1 MNNLQRHSTPNM
13 NTYFITG
20 CSTGLGKALVAHLLP
35 QGKKVIATVRQSGT
49 LAKLMA
55 QYPDQLLEV
64 VMDLTQTTSIH
75 VGVDKAIGWAG
86 RVDVVVNNAGYGLV
100 GGLEGM
106 TMDQIRHQFEVN
118 FFGAVEITKLFIPHF
133 RANGGGRFLHVSSVA
148 GINAS
153 AGGSVYSAS
162 KFALEGL
169 SEGLA
174 REGANLN
181 IYSTLIEPGPFRTD
195 WAGRSL
201 VYAKPTPEYGEPL
214 EAFKRYLEGANGNQ
228 KGSPEKAAAAMQL
241 VAETDNPPLRI
252 LLGAAAYRVA
262 ARKLEAW
269 QSEIEQWRSIGE
281 PTDFED

>member
-1 MNNLQRHSTPNM
+1 M

-20 CSTGLGKALVAHLLP
+20 CSTGLGRALVEHLLP
-35 QGKKVIATVRQSGT
+35 QGKKVIATVRTAGMLT
-49 LAKLMA
+49 ELASK
-55 QYPDQLLEV
+55 YPDQLLEV
-64 VMDLTQTTSIH
+64 VIDLTDTTSIH
-75 VGVDKAIGWAG
+75 TGVEAATAWAK
-86 RVDVVVNNAGYGLV
+86 RIEVVVNNAGYGLV

-118 FFGAVEITKLFIPHF
+118 FFGAVEVTKLFLPHF
-133 RANGGGRFLHVSSVA
+133 RAHGGGRFLHVSSVA

-174 REGANLN
+174 REGAALN

-201 VYAKPTPEYGEPL
+201 IYAAPTPEYGEAL
-214 EAFKRYLEGANGNQ
+214 DAFKRYLEGANGNQ
-228 KGSPEKAAAAMQL
+228 KGSPLKAAQAMQT
-241 VAETDNPPLRI
+241 VSESEVPPLRL

-269 QSEIEQWRSIGE
+269 QSEISEWRSVGE
-281 PTDFED
+281 PTDFDE